1 VKNSEGLYTF
11 VFKALLTEEALDRA
25 GRRNRAT
32 VALTDEEISQ
42 TLSIS
47 SLPPDLVLEAR
58 QMAIVYTAIA
68 ALENA
73 VRELISGLLL
83 ESHGENWWTAC
94 VSEKI
99 RERAEKRR
107 EDEQKIK
114 WHTQRSTDPIGYTT
128 MADLVNI
135 IRNNWSVFE
144 PHIKSIDWV
153 ANVFDSI
160 ERSRNVIMHSGVLE
174 KGDIER
180 LGVFIRDWVKQVG
193 A

>member
-1 VKNSEGLYTF
+1 VKNSERLYTF

-25 GRRNRAT
+25 GRRNR
-32 VALTDEEISQ
+32 VALDLADEEISE

-68 ALENA
+68 AHENA

-83 ESHGENWWTAC
+83 ESRGENWWIAC

-107 EDEQKIK
+107 EDEQKVK

-135 IRNNWSVFE
+135 IRNNWQVFE